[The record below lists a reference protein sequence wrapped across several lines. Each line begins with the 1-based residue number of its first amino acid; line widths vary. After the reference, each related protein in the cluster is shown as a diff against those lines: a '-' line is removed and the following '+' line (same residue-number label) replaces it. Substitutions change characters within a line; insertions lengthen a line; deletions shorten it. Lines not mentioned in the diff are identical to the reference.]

1 MRQSSVRP
9 PLPFLESSHEL
20 VERPFRPWHHVP
32 VDTAPDRANLL
43 EREDEWWR
51 HSEALW
57 REAHALAA
65 AATGIDA
72 GDVYHALRCLE
83 LSPTERLRRG
93 LTRVRHRPHTR

>member
-1 MRQSSVRP
+1 MKTYVRARLSREERAGGLST
-9 PLPFLESSHEL
+9 PL
-20 VERPFRPWHHVP
+20 RPWHHVP

-57 REAHALAA
+57 REAHALAD